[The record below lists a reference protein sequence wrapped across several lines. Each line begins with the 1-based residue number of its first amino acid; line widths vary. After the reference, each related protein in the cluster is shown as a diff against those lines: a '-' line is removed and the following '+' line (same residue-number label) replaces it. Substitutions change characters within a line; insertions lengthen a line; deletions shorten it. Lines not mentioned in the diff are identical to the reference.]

1 VKLEQKPRQGIN
13 VRIIG
18 KLTSDQR
25 GATAIEYGLICA
37 LIVLAIMGGVQL
49 FASKAIGMLNHV
61 ANEVSK
67 VE

>member
-1 VKLEQKPRQGIN
+1 MKLDQTQRQGTS

-25 GATAIEYGLICA
+25 GGTAIEYGLICA
-37 LIVLAIMGGVQL
+37 LIVLAIMGSVQL
-49 FASKAIGMLNHV
+49 FASKAVGMLNHV
-61 ANEVSK
+61 ANEASN

>member
-1 VKLEQKPRQGIN
+1 M
-13 VRIIG
+13 RIIG

-61 ANEVSK
+61 ANEVSN